1 MDNHELFKTG
11 NKDHAQ
17 LGFTLLELIIVMV
30 ILGMMAALIIP
41 NLSIREGVVLKAQAR
56 EVIARLRYARR
67 SAIVEGK
74 QKVVIL
80 YQGQKGEEGEAA
92 HDTPKPKADPGHWVS
107 RHAFVECHRALGDD
121 KADNA
126 VSDQKEETTACEITF
141 FPEGGSSGGEIILS
155 DQDYQ
160 AKITVNLITGKIKSD
175 IFGNEDEQ
183 EN

>member
-74 QKVVIL
+74 QKVVVL
-80 YQGQKGEEGEAA
+80 YQGQKGEEGEEAA
-92 HDTPKPKADPGHWVS
+92 DTPPPKADPGHWVS
-107 RHAFVECHRALGDD
+107 RHATVECHRGFGDD
-121 KADNA
+121 KAA
-126 VSDQKEETTACEITF
+126 VSDEEEDETTACEITF
-141 FPEGGSSGGEIILS
+141 YPEGGSSGGEIILS
-155 DQDYQ
+155 DQDYH
-160 AKITVNLITGKIKSD
+160 AKITINLITGKIKSD
-175 IFGNEDEQ
+175 IFGDEDEP